1 MSVGRTAPPQASRT
15 VDVSRLLALS
25 SEGASLVLGI
35 FIVTNVVFTIS
46 TIHSVSPRWPAYV
59 AAVIVSAA
67 GVLLARPH
75 PDPFPLRD
83 SWLVVGAVVAST
95 LLISWTL
102 PTEGPTGRASW
113 HLGSNTW
120 LLWFLILR
128 GRTALAWG
136 AAAAM
141 AAITAVWTATT
152 GRSALTGLLMVDTQ
166 LGLLVVATLFVTSL
180 RRTARRI
187 NELTERSVDA
197 AAAAATAEASR
208 QVRLQRA
215 AEVAAASLP
224 LLERVASGAPLS
236 DDERGLMREAE
247 ARLRD
252 GVRGRALATPAVLDA
267 AAAAR
272 ARGVDVTLLDD
283 RGSGLGSGEA
293 MARVDDAVAAALAA
307 ATGTVTVRLLPPGRD
322 EALTIVSVDG
332 DRVSR
337 TVLDAAGS
345 TTAA

>member
-1 MSVGRTAPPQASRT
+1 MSLGHPAPPQASRT

-25 SEGASLVLGI
+25 SEGASLILGV
-35 FIVTNVVFTIS
+35 FIVTNVVFTIA
-46 TIHSVSPRWPAYV
+46 TIHTLSVRWPAYV

-67 GVLLARPH
+67 GVLLGRPH

-83 SWLVVGAVVAST
+83 SWLVVASVVVST
-95 LLISWTL
+95 LLISWAL
-102 PTEGPTGRASW
+102 PTDGSPGRAAW

-128 GRTALAWG
+128 GRTGLAWA

-141 AAITAVWTATT
+141 TAITATWTATT

-180 RRTARRI
+180 RRTAHRI

-197 AAAAATAEASR
+197 AAAAATAEAGR

-215 AEVAAASLP
+215 AEVASASMP
-224 LLERVASGAPLS
+224 LLQRVATGVPLS
-236 DDERGLMREAE
+236 DDERAEMRKAE

-267 AAAAR
+267 AAEAR
-272 ARGVDVTLLDD
+272 ARGVEVTLLDD
-283 RGSGLGSGEA
+283 RGSGLGSGDA
-293 MARVDDAVAAALAA
+293 MARVDDAVAAALADA
-307 ATGTVTVRLLPPGRD
+307 SGTITVRLLPPDRD

-332 DRVSR
+332 DHVHRI
-337 TVLDAAGS
+337 VLDAAG
-345 TTAA
+345 TATAV

>member
-1 MSVGRTAPPQASRT
+1 MSLGHPSPPQASRT

-25 SEGASLVLGI
+25 SEGASLILGV

-46 TIHSVSPRWPAYV
+46 TIHTLSLRWPAYV

-67 GVLLARPH
+67 GILLARPH
-75 PDPFPLRD
+75 PDPFPMRD
-83 SWLVVGAVVAST
+83 SLLVVGAVVAST
-95 LLISWTL
+95 LLITWTL
-102 PTEGPTGRASW
+102 PTEGSPGRASW

-128 GRTALAWG
+128 GRTGLAW
-136 AAAAM
+136 AAAGAM
-141 AAITAVWTATT
+141 AAITMVWTATT
-152 GRSALTGLLMVDTQ
+152 DRSALTGLMMVDTQ

-180 RRTARRI
+180 RRTAHRI

-197 AAAAATAEASR
+197 AAAAATAEAGR

-215 AEVAAASLP
+215 AEVATATMPFLRRISDGGP
-224 LLERVASGAPLS
+224 LDDTERA
-236 DDERGLMREAE
+236 RIREAE

-252 GVRGRALATPAVLDA
+252 SVRGRALATPAVLDA
-267 AAAAR
+267 AAEAR

-283 RGSGLGSGEA
+283 RGAGLDSGDA
-293 MARVDDAVAAALAA
+293 MARVDDAVATALATA
-307 ATGTVTVRLLPPGRD
+307 SGTVTVRLLPPDRD
-322 EALTIVSVDG
+322 EAVTIVAIDG
-332 DRVSR
+332 DNVSR
-337 TVLDAAGS
+337 TVLDQAGH